1 MGNLSKK
8 TIWKLLFFTGAV
20 IIGLSSL
27 IYTNRLVKDLSVE
40 ERKKV
45 ELWAKATRM
54 LITMQGDEIGFDLL
68 FGLIE
73 NNNTVPVVLA
83 NSSMDTLTTRN
94 LDKNRLKNPGYLK
107 RQLERMKAEHEPI
120 TIHLGEKEIYYIYY
134 RDSILLT
141 RLQYFPFIQLAVV
154 LLFVAVAYVAFSASR
169 RAEQNQVWVGL
180 TRETAH
186 QLGTPTSSLLA
197 WLELFRMKRAD
208 ADTLLELE
216 KDVKRLEKIADR
228 FSKIG
233 SRPVLEKANLME
245 VIEGAVQYIK
255 NRASDKAQFVI
266 HAPDNRQVFASLNPG
281 LFEWVVENLCRNSID
296 AMSGSGTVEITVSE
310 HGKKIFVDV
319 GDRGK
324 GIAKKLY
331 KTIFR
336 PGYTSKPR
344 GWGLGLSLSRR
355 IIENYHKGKIYVLHS
370 EPGKGTVMRIQL
382 RKLEE

>member
-1 MGNLSKK
+1 LGNLSKK